1 MTEQQSPWA
10 RPPTGS
16 EELASGF
23 AYPSSL
29 PVDAAPQRTGGAAD
43 APQRTGDVAAVG
55 VTPPARRTGYR
66 AGAVTRPAPPT
77 VPPTVPP
84 ADPARRNRLMLRW
97 FGVAAI
103 GVVAIGMAAVLVMV
117 MTGGGSPF
125 GRRLAGPSDTRPD
138 LAKLCPPPSQDTATA
153 APAPP
158 PPPGPRTVDSGSGI
172 SYAAFD
178 APWLPWRDMWTKGTL
193 HVSYQVGQ
201 YFVTESY
208 VDRDGFRN
216 DYLASIL
223 SGSVP
228 AANNDALSLDL
239 QCTGRQVA
247 ADVRAEYYPR
257 PSQMDLLRDEQT
269 TLGGRP
275 AWVTKFRMHFH
286 RTGLTASDELV
297 GLALVDVGRPRAAIL
312 YVSIPGTHHDFD
324 GVVDSVLNSVRPVG

>member
-1 MTEQQSPWA
+1 MFW
-10 RPPTGS
+10 
-16 EELASGF
+16 
-23 AYPSSL
+23 
-29 PVDAAPQRTGGAAD
+29 
-43 APQRTGDVAAVG
+43 
-55 VTPPARRTGYR
+55 
-66 AGAVTRPAPPT
+66 
-77 VPPTVPP
+77 
-84 ADPARRNRLMLRW
+84 W
-97 FGVAAI
+97 FGGTAI
-103 GVVAIGMAAVLVMV
+103 GVIAVGIVALLVMV

-125 GRRLAGPSDTRPD
+125 SRHLAGPSDTRPD
-138 LAKLCPPPSQDTATA
+138 LAKLCPPPLQDPATG

-158 PPPGPRTVDSGSGI
+158 QPPGPRTADSASGI
-172 SYAAFD
+172 SYTAFG
-178 APWLPWRDMWTKGTL
+178 APWLPWHDTWTKGTL

-208 VDRDGFRN
+208 VDRSGFRS

-257 PSQMDLLRDEQT
+257 PNTMDLLRDEQT

-275 AWVTKFRMHFH
+275 AWVTTFRMHFH
-286 RTGLTASDELV
+286 EAGLKASDELV

-312 YVSIPGTHHDFD
+312 YVSIPGTHREFD